1 MVVCFPLESVFIGEE
16 KDNVKIPH
24 NKSIISMFLV
34 LINFYGVT
42 GLQLINLKVIGRLG
56 DTISFYLY

>member
-1 MVVCFPLESVFIGEE
+1 MLPLESVFLGETI
-16 KDNVKIPH
+16 DTVKIPY

-56 DTISFYLY
+56 DTFSFYLY